1 MITEQFAFHDLE
13 EIKNIDFLSSLVEA
27 DLVFMFGSKAFICSS
42 QVFETIR
49 FKYPSA
55 DIMGCTTAGE
65 IFNDQAIDNILTVT
79 AIKFEK
85 TETKFFSAKLTDSN
99 KSYEKAL
106 EIVSSIPKENLSHI
120 FVISEG
126 LNLNGSKLVEG
137 FTAGLPEGVKV
148 TGGLAADDERYTET
162 FVIANGYAE
171 KNQIA
176 VVAFYG
182 DNIKIGYGSVGGWD
196 TFGIERSITKAKENV
211 LFEIDGKP
219 ALDLYTEYLGEYA
232 KDLPASGLFF
242 PLNIRTSDNKYN
254 IIRTVSS
261 INEKER
267 SLTFAGEI
275 PKEYHVRMMRA
286 NFDNL
291 IDGAMSAGEACV
303 NSIEYDK
310 PKLAILVSCCG
321 RKFVLNQ
328 RIDEEIEVVREVFG
342 KDVIMTGFYSYGEIA
357 PQDKESL
364 TEFHNQTMTITL
376 IGEE

>member
-1 MITEQFAFHDLE
+1 MISEQFAFYNLE
-13 EIKNIDFLSSLVEA
+13 EVKKIDSLGSLAEA
-27 DLVFMFGSKAFICSS
+27 DLVLMFGSKEFICNS
-42 QVFETIR
+42 QVFEAVR
-49 FKYPSA
+49 SKYQSA
-55 DIMGCTTAGE
+55 NILGCTTAGE
-65 IFNDQAIDNILTVT
+65 IFKDQVNDNILTIS

-85 TETKFFSAKLTDSN
+85 TEIKFFSAKLVDSS
-99 KSYEKAL
+99 KSYEKGL
-106 EIVSSIPKENLSHI
+106 EIANLIPKENLSHV

-148 TGGLAADDERYTET
+148 TGGLAADDERYIET
-162 FVIANGYAE
+162 FVIANGHAD
-171 KNQIA
+171 KNLIA
-176 VVAFYG
+176 TVAFYG
-182 DNIKIGYGSVGGWD
+182 SNIKIGYGSVGGWD
-196 TFGIERSITKAKENV
+196 TFGIGRTITKAKENI

-242 PLNIRTSDNKYN
+242 PLNIRSNDNKYN
-254 IIRTVSS
+254 VVRTVSS
-261 INEKER
+261 INKKEK
-267 SLTFAGEI
+267 SLTFVGEI
-275 PKEYHVRMMRA
+275 PNGYHMRLMRA

-291 IDGAMSAGEACV
+291 IDGALKAGKACV
-303 NSIEYDK
+303 DSINYDK

-342 KDVIMTGFYSYGEIA
+342 KDILMTGFYSYGEIA
-357 PQDKESL
+357 PVSKESI